1 MEIKEIWNSKDE
13 NIWKIALEE
22 YNTNID
28 KKILNIEN
36 EITQHDEES
45 LGNLTPNDWFELLQ
59 KYFEW
64 KYSSNKVS
72 YSNRVNDLGK
82 NELTTLY
89 TIKNYFLHTDKKEIE
104 KNLQILI
111 KISGLGIS
119 GASGLLALLYPEIY
133 GTVDQFVIKS
143 LDRTC
148 MFPELEYVDPKCLS
162 TSEKGIRLIIHI
174 IEILQE
180 KANELNTIF
189 KTEFWNPRKIDIIL
203 WKHRI

>member
-22 YNTNID
+22 YYTNID

-36 EITQHDEES
+36 EIMQHDEES
-45 LGNLTPNDWFELLQ
+45 LGNLSPKDWSELLK

-64 KYSSNKVS
+64 KYSSNKVF
-72 YSNRVNDLGK
+72 YPKRVKDLGI
-82 NELTTLY
+82 NELNTLN
-89 TIKNYFLHTDKKEIE
+89 TIKNDFLHTDKRDIK
-104 KNLQILI
+104 KNLQILNEI
-111 KISGLGIS
+111 NGLGPS

-143 LDRTC
+143 LNRTGI
-148 MFPELEYVDPKCLS
+148 FPELEYVDPKNLS
-162 TSEKGIRLIIHI
+162 ASEKGIRLIIHI

-180 KANELNTIF
+180 KANELNRIF
-189 KTEFWNPRKIDIIL
+189 KTDFWNPRKIDIIL
-203 WKHRI
+203 WNYRI